1 MPLKYYSEAF
11 FSKIEAEFKVKQDI
25 RMMKF
30 LFGNIP

>member
-11 FSKIEAEFKVKQDI
+11 FFQAEAEFRVKQDI

-30 LFGNIP
+30 LFGNTP